1 MKFALFPLELT
12 NCVLDITFPIEWLNL
27 IGIITIL
34 NTERMIA
41 IIRES
46 CWSLKYHK
54 TDKDR
59 YDETKI
65 YRKID
70 EDPQCS
76 SRLPSFLITV
86 WHHLGFGFGP
96 FSWGPLVPLALTS

>member
-41 IIRES
+41 IIRGELLES
-46 CWSLKYHK
+46 QVSQNQQRSL
-54 TDKDR
+54 
-59 YDETKI
+59 
-65 YRKID
+65 
-70 EDPQCS
+70 
-76 SRLPSFLITV
+76 
-86 WHHLGFGFGP
+86 
-96 FSWGPLVPLALTS
+96 